1 MLDRSRR
8 TGLGSRKTKKDDLS
22 CLRWT
27 GPAASRGKDS
37 TEVRQRMSLSPI
49 TIGLNAPLADAIRLF
64 VKHNIRELPVVERG
78 KLIGIVT
85 DRDIR
90 QVSPSY
96 PLFRDEQEIRE
107 HLQNMQVSC
116 AMSPDPLVVSPATG
130 LVEAANLMIQ
140 YRIGSL
146 PVVDEGRLV
155 GVISVTDLL
164 QLFVEQND
172 GGSSGKSFGRGDSHG
187 RSGKA

>member
-1 MLDRSRR
+1 
-8 TGLGSRKTKKDDLS
+8 
-22 CLRWT
+22 
-27 GPAASRGKDS
+27 
-37 TEVRQRMSLSPI
+37 MSLSPL
-49 TIGLNAPLADAIRLF
+49 TIGPNEPLAEAIRLF
-64 VKHNIRELPVVERG
+64 VKHNIRELPVIERG

-107 HLQNMQVSC
+107 HLRNMQVSC
-116 AMSPDPLVVSPATG
+116 AMSPDPLVVLPATG
-130 LVEAANLMIQ
+130 LAEAANLMIQ

-146 PVVDEGRLV
+146 PVVDEGKLV
-155 GVISVTDLL
+155 GIISVTDLL
-164 QLFVEQND
+164 QLFVEQHGD
-172 GGSSGKSFGRGDSHG
+172 GSCGKPFERRDNG

>member
-1 MLDRSRR
+1 
-8 TGLGSRKTKKDDLS
+8 
-22 CLRWT
+22 
-27 GPAASRGKDS
+27 
-37 TEVRQRMSLSPI
+37 MSLSPI
-49 TIGLNAPLADAIRLF
+49 TIGLNASLADAIRLF

-130 LVEAANLMIQ
+130 LVEAANRMIQ

-172 GGSSGKSFGRGDSHG
+172 GGSSDKPFGRRDNHG

>member
-1 MLDRSRR
+1 MLDRSR
-8 TGLGSRKTKKDDLS
+8 TSGLGSQKTKKEDPS

-27 GPAASRGKDS
+27 GPAGSRVNNS
-37 TEVRQRMSLSPI
+37 TEVRHRMSLSPI
-49 TIGLNAPLADAIRLF
+49 TIGPNAPLADAIRLF
-64 VKHNIRELPVVERG
+64 VKHNIRELPVLERG

-96 PLFRDEQEIRE
+96 PLFRDEQEIRD

-130 LVEAANLMIQ
+130 LIEAANLMVQ

-146 PVVDEGRLV
+146 PVVEEGKLV
-155 GVISVTDLL
+155 GIISVTDLL
-164 QLFVEQND
+164 QLFVEQHD
-172 GGSSGKSFGRGDSHG
+172 G
-187 RSGKA
+187 